1 MRRML
6 GTIVGGAIVVF
17 VIANVQFG
25 AVAPLAIDGVEDAKL
40 DVFMLSDPSCGFEA
54 IEAEIEAMGTYKA
67 DVWNSVG
74 FDLGTSINELAR
86 IKSKSLATES
96 INLVLRPV
104 SLSDRQPDCS
114 PALAETKSDS
124 LQLLKARR
132 LLGRLHPFQLSGVPL
147 DKVDLQQW

>member
-1 MRRML
+1 
-6 GTIVGGAIVVF
+6 
-17 VIANVQFG
+17 
-25 AVAPLAIDGVEDAKL
+25 
-40 DVFMLSDPSCGFEA
+40 
-54 IEAEIEAMGTYKA
+54 MGTYKA

-124 LQLLKARR
+124 LQLLKARC